1 VSRPVAIGS
10 PQLYPQFLISLRG
23 DVWTVQAFMVGGPAI
38 SGWGYDGNLFLIGGP
53 AADLLFMCLAGH
65 RFGTP
70 RYEASFEVAQA
81 ARAHMAAMAPE
92 PGGYW
97 IANRVVQHWGYN
109 VWPEM
114 DPGKRLIKAV

>member
-1 VSRPVAIGS
+1 MSRPFAIGN
-10 PQLYPQFLISLRG
+10 PQLYPQFLIGRRG
-23 DVWTVQAFMVGGPAI
+23 DAWIVEAFMVGGLAM
-38 SGWGYDGNLFLIGGP
+38 SGWYCTGDSYLIGGP

-70 RYEASFEVAQA
+70 CYEASFSLAQA
-81 ARAHMAAMAPE
+81 ARAHLAAVAPE

-109 VWPEM
+109 VWPGM
-114 DPGKRLIKAV
+114 DPSERLMKAI